1 MIWYMDEIK
10 YTPYGSSKKKEVKR
24 KVKGKGS
31 NSKTESAKKLD
42 YGLSK
47 DFLKKINWIKGYYLK
62 VYTVK

>member
-1 MIWYMDEIK
+1 MDEIK

-24 KVKGKGS
+24 KVKGKGKGS

-47 DFLKKINWIKGYYLK
+47 DFLKKIN
-62 VYTVK
+62 

>member
-1 MIWYMDEIK
+1 MDKIK
-10 YTPYGSSKKKEVKR
+10 YTPYGSSKKKEAKR

-47 DFLKKINWIKGYYLK
+47 DFLKKIN
-62 VYTVK
+62 

>member
-1 MIWYMDEIK
+1 MNKIK
-10 YTPYGSSKKKEVKR
+10 YTPYGSTSSKKNEAKR

-47 DFLKKINWIKGYYLK
+47 DFLKKIN
-62 VYTVK
+62 

>member
-10 YTPYGSSKKKEVKR
+10 YTPYGSSKKKEGKR
-24 KVKGKGS
+24 KGKGS

-42 YGLSK
+42 HGLSK
-47 DFLKKINWIKGYYLK
+47 DFLKKINWIKVYYLK